1 MDNLARLVLVT
12 LPYIAVSPKKPSAAL
27 DSIVDRMTT
36 YMDSRDTNETTLIR
50 PFKSGSIDV
59 HPS

>member
-12 LPYIAVSPKKPSAAL
+12 LPYIAVSPKKLSSAL

-36 YMDSRDTNETTLIR
+36 YMDSRDTNETTFIQ
-50 PFKSGSIDV
+50 PFKSGNDDV
-59 HPS
+59 RPW